1 MPLPLRNLPPR
12 RNAEGHDLMTAL
24 TRNPALLAALG
35 FAVVVVGMSSFYT
48 VPETKQAVVLR
59 LGKPARI
66 VNEYDPKAS
75 LGDTGAGLA
84 VKAPF
89 IEDVKFVDKRIMD
102 LDIDAQTVLSTDQ
115 LRLVVDA
122 FARFRIVDPLRMV
135 QTVGTEEMAAD
146 ALKRILASKLR
157 NELGKQPF
165 AALLSPER
173 GELMDEI
180 QNTVNRQAKQYGA
193 EIVDVRIKRADLPSG
208 PPLEA
213 AYARMASAR
222 AQEAATIRAQGNKQ
236 AQLVQAEADASAA
249 RIYADS
255 FGKDPEFYA
264 FYRAMQAY
272 RTTFEDGS
280 GTVVLGPGNE
290 FLREFEGNRRN
301 R

>member
-1 MPLPLRNLPPR
+1 M
-12 RNAEGHDLMTAL
+12 ATL
-24 TRNPALLAALG
+24 TRNPAILAGLG
-35 FAVVVVGMSSFYT
+35 FALVVLAMSSFYT

-59 LGKPARI
+59 LGKPERI
-66 VNEYDPKAS
+66 VNEYDPKAK
-75 LGDTGAGLA
+75 LGETGAGLTMK
-84 VKAPF
+84 VPF
-89 IEDVKFVDKRIMD
+89 VEDVRFIDKRIMD

-122 FARFRIVDPLRMV
+122 FARFRIVNPQRMV
-135 QTVGTEEMAAD
+135 ETVGTEQNAAD

-173 GELMDEI
+173 GQLMDEI
-180 QNTVNRQAKQYGA
+180 QSTVNSQAKQYGA

-222 AQEAATIRAQGNKQ
+222 QQEAATIRAQGNKQ

-272 RTTFEDGS
+272 RTTFEDGTA
-280 GTVVLGPGNE
+280 TVILGPNNE
-290 FLREFEGNRRN
+290 FLREFEGRKGNR
-301 R
+301 

>member
-1 MPLPLRNLPPR
+1 M
-12 RNAEGHDLMTAL
+12 ATL
-24 TRNPALLAALG
+24 TRNPALLAGIG
-35 FAVVVVGMSSFYT
+35 FAAVVLAMSSFYT

-59 LGKPARI
+59 LGKPERI
-66 VNEYDPKAS
+66 VNAFDPKAR
-75 LGDTGAGLA
+75 LGETGAGLT
-84 VKAPF
+84 VKVPF
-89 IEDVKFVDKRIMD
+89 IEEVRFVDKRIMD
-102 LDIDAQTVLSTDQ
+102 LDMDAQTVLSTDQ

-122 FARFRIVDPLRMV
+122 FARFRIVNPQRMV
-135 QTVGTEEMAAD
+135 ETVGTEQNAAD

-173 GELMDEI
+173 GQLMDEI
-180 QNTVNRQAKQYGA
+180 QLTVNAQAKQYGA
-193 EIVDVRIKRADLPSG
+193 EIIDVRIKRADLPSG

-222 AQEAATIRAQGNKQ
+222 QQEAATIRAQGNKQ
-236 AQLVQAEADASAA
+236 AQLVQAEADAQAA

-255 FGKDPEFYA
+255 FGKDADFYA

-272 RTTFEDGS
+272 RTTFEDGTAS
-280 GTVVLGPGNE
+280 VVLGPNNE
-290 FLREFEGNRRN
+290 FLREFEGRRS

>member
-1 MPLPLRNLPPR
+1 MM
-12 RNAEGHDLMTAL
+12 AIL
-24 TRNPALLAALG
+24 TRNPLIFAGLG
-35 FAVVVVGMSSFYT
+35 FALVVLAMSSFYT

-59 LGKPARI
+59 LGKPNRI
-66 VNEYDPKAS
+66 VNEYDSKAK
-75 LGDTGAGLA
+75 LGETGAGLTMK
-84 VKAPF
+84 VPF
-89 IEDVKFVDKRIMD
+89 IEEVRFIDKRILD

-122 FARFRIVDPLRMV
+122 FARFRIVNPQRMV
-135 QTVGTEEMAAD
+135 ETVGTEQNAAD

-173 GELMDEI
+173 GQLMDEI
-180 QNTVNRQAKQYGA
+180 QSTVNSQAKQYGA

-222 AQEAATIRAQGNKQ
+222 QQEAATIRAQGNKQ

-272 RTTFEDGS
+272 RTTFEDGTA
-280 GTVVLGPGNE
+280 TVVLGPNNE
-290 FLREFEGNRRN
+290 FLREFEGRKGNR
-301 R
+301 

>member
-1 MPLPLRNLPPR
+1 MATLP
-12 RNAEGHDLMTAL
+12 
-24 TRNPALLAALG
+24 RNPAVLAGLG
-35 FAVVVVGMSSFYT
+35 FALVVIAMGSFYT

-59 LGKPARI
+59 LGKPERI
-66 VNEYDPKAS
+66 VNEYDPKAK
-75 LGDTGAGLA
+75 LGETGAGLTMK
-84 VKAPF
+84 VPF
-89 IEDVKFVDKRIMD
+89 IEDVRFIDKRILD
-102 LDIDAQTVLSTDQ
+102 LDMDAQTVLSTDQ

-122 FARFRIVDPLRMV
+122 FARFRIVDPQRMV
-135 QTVGTEEMAAD
+135 ETVGTEQNAAD

-173 GELMDEI
+173 GQLMDEI
-180 QNTVNRQAKQYGA
+180 QRTVNTQAKQYGA

-222 AQEAATIRAQGNKQ
+222 QQEAATIRAQGNKQ

-272 RTTFEDGS
+272 RTTFDDGS
-280 GTVVLGPGNE
+280 ATVVLGPSNE
-290 FLREFEGNRRN
+290 FLREFEGRRGNR
-301 R
+301 

>member
-1 MPLPLRNLPPR
+1 MS
-12 RNAEGHDLMTAL
+12 AL
-24 TRNPALLAALG
+24 TRNPALLSGLG
-35 FAVVVVGMSSFYT
+35 FAVAVLAMGSFYI
-48 VPETKQAVVLR
+48 VPETSQAIVLR
-59 LGKPARI
+59 LGKPERI
-66 VNEYDPKAS
+66 VNAYDPKARV
-75 LGDTGAGLA
+75 GETGAGLA
-84 VKAPF
+84 VKVPF
-89 IEDVKFVDKRIMD
+89 IETVKFVEKRIMD

-122 FARFRIVDPLRMV
+122 FARFRIVDPQRMV
-135 QTVGTEEMAAD
+135 ETVGSEEMAAD
-146 ALKRILASKLR
+146 ALKRILASKVR

-173 GELMDEI
+173 GDVMEEI
-180 QNTVNRQAKQYGA
+180 QASVNEQAKQYGA
-193 EIVDVRIKRADLPSG
+193 EIIDVRIKRADLPTG
-208 PPLEA
+208 ATLEA

-236 AQLVQAEADASAA
+236 AQLVQAEADAQAA

-272 RTTFEDGS
+272 RTTFEDGTA
-280 GTVVLGPGNE
+280 TVVLGPRNE
-290 FLREFEGNRRN
+290 FLREFEGNSRN

>member
-1 MPLPLRNLPPR
+1 
-12 RNAEGHDLMTAL
+12 MTAL

-66 VNEYDPKAS
+66 VNEYDPKAD

-157 NELGKQPF
+157 NELG
-165 AALLSPER
+165 
-173 GELMDEI
+173 
-180 QNTVNRQAKQYGA
+180 
-193 EIVDVRIKRADLPSG
+193 
-208 PPLEA
+208 
-213 AYARMASAR
+213 
-222 AQEAATIRAQGNKQ
+222 
-236 AQLVQAEADASAA
+236 
-249 RIYADS
+249 
-255 FGKDPEFYA
+255 
-264 FYRAMQAY
+264 
-272 RTTFEDGS
+272 
-280 GTVVLGPGNE
+280 
-290 FLREFEGNRRN
+290 
-301 R
+301 

>member
-1 MPLPLRNLPPR
+1 MATLP
-12 RNAEGHDLMTAL
+12 
-24 TRNPALLAALG
+24 RNPVVLAGLG
-35 FAVVVVGMSSFYT
+35 FAIVVIAMGSFYT

-59 LGKPARI
+59 LGKPERI
-66 VNEYDPKAS
+66 VNEYDPKAK
-75 LGDTGAGLA
+75 LGETGAGLTMK
-84 VKAPF
+84 VPF
-89 IEDVKFVDKRIMD
+89 IEDVRFIDKRILD
-102 LDIDAQTVLSTDQ
+102 LDMDAQTVLSTDQ

-122 FARFRIVDPLRMV
+122 FARFRIVDPQRMV
-135 QTVGTEEMAAD
+135 ETVGTEQNAAD

-173 GELMDEI
+173 GQLMDEI
-180 QNTVNRQAKQYGA
+180 QRTVNIQAKQYGA

-222 AQEAATIRAQGNKQ
+222 QQEAATIRAQGNKQ

-272 RTTFEDGS
+272 RTTFDDGS
-280 GTVVLGPGNE
+280 ATVVLGPNNE
-290 FLREFEGNRRN
+290 FLREFEGRRGNR
-301 R
+301 

>member
-1 MPLPLRNLPPR
+1 MNLI
-12 RNAEGHDLMTAL
+12 M
-24 TRNPALLAALG
+24 RNPALVAAIGFVLVILA
-35 FAVVVVGMSSFYT
+35 MSSLYI
-48 VPETKQAVVLR
+48 VPESKQVVVLR
-59 LGKPARI
+59 LGKPERI
-66 VNEYDPKAS
+66 VNAFDARAQFGES
-75 LGDTGAGLA
+75 GAGLA
-84 VKAPF
+84 LKVPF
-89 IEDVKFVDKRIMD
+89 IEDVRFIDKRILD
-102 LDIDAQTVLSTDQ
+102 LDMDAQTVLSTDQ

-135 QTVGTEEMAAD
+135 QTVGTEQNAAD

-180 QNTVNRQAKQYGA
+180 QGTVNRQAKQYGA
-193 EIVDVRIKRADLPSG
+193 EIIDVRIKRADLPSG

-222 AQEAATIRAQGNKQ
+222 QQEAATIRAQGNKR
-236 AQLVQAEADASAA
+236 AQLVQAEADAQAA
-249 RIYADS
+249 RTYADS

-272 RTTFEDGS
+272 RATFEDGTA
-280 GTVVLGPGNE
+280 TVVLGTNNE
-290 FLREFEGNRRN
+290 FLREFEGRKTR
-301 R
+301 